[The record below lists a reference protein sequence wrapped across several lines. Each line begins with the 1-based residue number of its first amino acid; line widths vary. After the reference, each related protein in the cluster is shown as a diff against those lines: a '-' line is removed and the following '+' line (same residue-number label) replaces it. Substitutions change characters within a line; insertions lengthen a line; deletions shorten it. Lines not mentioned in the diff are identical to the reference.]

1 MKGPLDPQIYDTAQP
16 VESWWLASAPPWDE
30 PAPLTSDISTE
41 VAIIG
46 GGYAGLACAIRLAE
60 LGIASAVLEA
70 GEIGW
75 GASGRNGG
83 IVGIRSDKLGD
94 NTMIRRHGEAEFARY
109 IAAAVEGNHRLRAF
123 CIEAGL
129 ADAVQ
134 GDGEIYLAH
143 SARTAI
149 KMESEASAH
158 GVEIEHLPPENTQ
171 GIRRHGGIVIR
182 PGFGIHP
189 LRLVRA
195 MADRAQVLGVRVLP
209 RSEVTLWERDGPRHR
224 LVTARD
230 PAGGTVTAQRVVVAA
245 NGFTPDGLDRRFDGR
260 AIPVISNIGVTRVL
274 TGEEKASLAW
284 LGNQPAADSR
294 NLLSYFRLLPEGRFL
309 LGMRGDILGTTAGA
323 AKMRHAV
330 KARIARQFP
339 DLAGAELTHFW
350 RGPICATASMT
361 PSVGLLRDD
370 PSIGHA
376 FGWHG
381 SGINGAQVGGR
392 LLAEVLAGEPE
403 SHIPAP
409 YRGLSPRVP
418 FPGLRPYYVG
428 AMQGLY
434 GVRDALS

>member
-1 MKGPLDPQIYDTAQP
+1 MKGPLDPLNYDTSRP
-16 VESWWLASAPPWDE
+16 VESWWRASAPPWRE
-30 PAPLTSDISTE
+30 PAPLTSDITAE

-60 LGIASAVLEA
+60 LGIGAAVLEA

-83 IVGIRSDKLGD
+83 IVGLRPDKLSG
-94 NTMIRRHGEAEFARY
+94 NALVRRFGEDEFARY
-109 IAAAVEGNHRLRAF
+109 VRASVEGNQRLRAF

-129 ADAVQ
+129 GDAVQ
-134 GDGEIYLAH
+134 GDGEFYLAH
-143 SARTAI
+143 SARVAI
-149 KMESEASAH
+149 KMERESSEH
-158 GVEIEHLPPENTQ
+158 GVGIEHLAPENTQ

-189 LRLVRA
+189 LRLVRVL
-195 MADRAQVLGVRVLP
+195 ADHAAGLGVRVLP
-209 RSEVTLWERDGPRHR
+209 RSEVTLWDRDGPRHR
-224 LVTARD
+224 LVT
-230 PAGGTVTAQRVVVAA
+230 GCGTVNAQRVVLAA
-245 NGFTPDGLDRRFDGR
+245 NGFTPDGLCRRFDGR
-260 AIPVISNIGVTRVL
+260 AVPVISNIGVTRVL
-274 TGEEKASLAW
+274 SGKEKASLAW
-284 LGNQPAADSR
+284 LGEQPGADSR

-309 LGMRGDILGTTAGA
+309 LGMRGDIRGTAAGA
-323 AKMRHAV
+323 AGMRRAV
-330 KARIARQFP
+330 ERRIARQFP
-339 DLAGAELTHFW
+339 DLAGAGLSHFW

-392 LLAEVLAGEPE
+392 LLAEVLAGKPQ

-409 YRGLSPRVP
+409 FRGLAPRLP
-418 FPGLRPYYVG
+418 FPGLRPIYVG
-428 AMQGLY
+428 AMQRLY
-434 GVRDALS
+434 AVTDALS